1 MCSERA
7 TGHTGR
13 HTSLQMMSDA
23 GASPDEMVAVSHH
36 KDRKSLKRYNK
47 GSIPERTSSQFK
59 VQRALTDLTNTSVVA
74 GTFIGEEC
82 PASSSGAAAIAAGHD
97 LENVST
103 DAISA
108 PVQTFSTARSSS
120 GNVYNFVF
128 H

>member
-82 PASSSGAAAIAAGHD
+82 PASSSEFFGTLGAAAIAAGHD
-97 LENVST
+97 RNVST
-103 DAISA
+103 DATSA

-120 GNVYNFVF
+120 GNV
-128 H
+128 